1 MSHEFF
7 STPPLMQTQVTT
19 FELFL
24 SPHVMSCNGSHSVN
38 SVWDLLPPQVCLI
51 GDCVGGI
58 LGFDALCSSNQTV
71 NESQNSSR
79 RGSVV
84 SVQASPR
91 AQESRSAV
99 LKRS

>member
-1 MSHEFF
+1 
-7 STPPLMQTQVTT
+7 MQT
-19 FELFL
+19 
-24 SPHVMSCNGSHSVN
+24 
-38 SVWDLLPPQVCLI
+38 LLTPSDSFTLQVCLI

-84 SVQASPR
+84 SVQVR
-91 AQESRSAV
+91 VNTQWRV
-99 LKRS
+99 LAFEITLQLISK